1 MTCQHGWQK
10 TIVSID
16 KFNKTIGNI
25 VCWITIPLIL
35 GMVYEVLARK
45 LFLAPTIWA
54 YDMSRFLYGA
64 LFMLG
69 AGYALSKGVHIRA
82 DFLYRNFKTKT
93 QGKIDFWLYLLF
105 YFPGLIVFLYMTT
118 IFVQESIMRNERGM
132 DTTWMPYMWPIKSCL
147 WFGIIFLLIQGVS
160 ELFKSYYAMTKGRW
174 PWTRMISHL
183 IDPAILG
190 FILIGVMLFAIFIGF
205 PISFTLIFLGFVFG
219 YLGFGKLVFYL
230 MTLQFSMVM
239 TEQTLAAVPLFV
251 FMGIMMEQAGLMER
265 LFSAFQMMLAKVRG
279 SLYYAVLFVSVIFAA
294 ATGIVGASVTILG
307 IMAAKSMNKSGYDVK
322 LAAGTITAGGTLGIL
337 IPPSIM
343 LVVMGPIMEIP
354 VTDLFAAAILPGILL
369 ACLYAAYTTVRCIIN
384 PKLGPTV
391 PEELRAKSMKD
402 VWIENFFLD

>member
-1 MTCQHGWQK
+1 MTDKPTNLDVSDEMIAERRGGLGKMPDDMPTWMAK

-16 KFNKTIGNI
+16 RFNKIIGNI

-174 PWTRMISHL
+174 P
-183 IDPAILG
+183 G
-190 FILIGVMLFAIFIGF
+190 Q
-205 PISFTLIFLGFVFG
+205 
-219 YLGFGKLVFYL
+219 K
-230 MTLQFSMVM
+230 
-239 TEQTLAAVPLFV
+239 
-251 FMGIMMEQAGLMER
+251 
-265 LFSAFQMMLAKVRG
+265 
-279 SLYYAVLFVSVIFAA
+279 
-294 ATGIVGASVTILG
+294 
-307 IMAAKSMNKSGYDVK
+307 
-322 LAAGTITAGGTLGIL
+322 
-337 IPPSIM
+337 
-343 LVVMGPIMEIP
+343 
-354 VTDLFAAAILPGILL
+354 
-369 ACLYAAYTTVRCIIN
+369 
-384 PKLGPTV
+384 
-391 PEELRAKSMKD
+391 
-402 VWIENFFLD
+402 

>member
-1 MTCQHGWQK
+1 MTDKPTNLDISDEMIAERRGGSGKMPDDMPTWMAK

-16 KFNKTIGNI
+16 KFNKIIGNI

-147 WFGIIFLLIQGVS
+147 WFGIIFLLVQGVS

-174 PWTRMISHL
+174 P
-183 IDPAILG
+183 G
-190 FILIGVMLFAIFIGF
+190 Q
-205 PISFTLIFLGFVFG
+205 
-219 YLGFGKLVFYL
+219 K
-230 MTLQFSMVM
+230 
-239 TEQTLAAVPLFV
+239 
-251 FMGIMMEQAGLMER
+251 
-265 LFSAFQMMLAKVRG
+265 
-279 SLYYAVLFVSVIFAA
+279 
-294 ATGIVGASVTILG
+294 
-307 IMAAKSMNKSGYDVK
+307 
-322 LAAGTITAGGTLGIL
+322 
-337 IPPSIM
+337 
-343 LVVMGPIMEIP
+343 
-354 VTDLFAAAILPGILL
+354 
-369 ACLYAAYTTVRCIIN
+369 
-384 PKLGPTV
+384 
-391 PEELRAKSMKD
+391 
-402 VWIENFFLD
+402 

>member
-1 MTCQHGWQK
+1 MTDKPTNLDISDEMIAERRGGSGKMPDDMPTWMAK

-93 QGKIDFWLYLLF
+93 QGRIDFWLYLLF

-147 WFGIIFLLIQGVS
+147 WFGIIFLLVQGVS

-174 PWTRMISHL
+174 P
-183 IDPAILG
+183 G
-190 FILIGVMLFAIFIGF
+190 
-205 PISFTLIFLGFVFG
+205 
-219 YLGFGKLVFYL
+219 
-230 MTLQFSMVM
+230 Q
-239 TEQTLAAVPLFV
+239 E
-251 FMGIMMEQAGLMER
+251 
-265 LFSAFQMMLAKVRG
+265 
-279 SLYYAVLFVSVIFAA
+279 
-294 ATGIVGASVTILG
+294 
-307 IMAAKSMNKSGYDVK
+307 
-322 LAAGTITAGGTLGIL
+322 
-337 IPPSIM
+337 
-343 LVVMGPIMEIP
+343 
-354 VTDLFAAAILPGILL
+354 
-369 ACLYAAYTTVRCIIN
+369 
-384 PKLGPTV
+384 
-391 PEELRAKSMKD
+391 
-402 VWIENFFLD
+402 